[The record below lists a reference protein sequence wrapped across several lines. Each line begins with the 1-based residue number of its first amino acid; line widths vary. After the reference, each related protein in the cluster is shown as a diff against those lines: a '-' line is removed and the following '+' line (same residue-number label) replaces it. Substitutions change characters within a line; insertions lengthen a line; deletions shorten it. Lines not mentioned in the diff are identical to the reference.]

1 MNDSI
6 KYNSPDCNASTHE
19 NSNIKRTLVNKSSIT
34 ITTMIT
40 PQRIRV
46 QSQQSLHSIRHPRNN
61 SCSQLSSSEN
71 DYKQL
76 TSRSSVKNLLISLGS
91 ARARH
96 THVDRNTEAAILI
109 QSVVRRY
116 LIMRKY
122 ERNDHDRNVLKVNIL
137 EDITNRRK
145 TYPIELKTS
154 NTFIR
159 YILPGVKKDLKVL
172 IEVCRDRN
180 VYLFNINFI

>member
-1 MNDSI
+1 MNESI
-6 KYNSPDCNASTHE
+6 KLSSPNCNASPYG
-19 NSNIKRTLVNKSSIT
+19 NSDIKRTIVNKSSI
-34 ITTMIT
+34 IVTTMIA

-46 QSQQSLHSIRHPRNN
+46 QSQQSLHSIRRPRNN

-91 ARARH
+91 ARVRH

-116 LIMRKY
+116 MVMRKY
-122 ERNDHDRNVLKVNIL
+122 ERNDHDRNILKVNIL

-145 TYPIELKTS
+145 AYPIDLKTS
-154 NTFIR
+154 KTFIR
-159 YILPGVKKDLKVL
+159 YILPGVKKDLKILV
-172 IEVCRDRN
+172 EVCRDKN
-180 VYLFNINFI
+180 VYI